1 MLTYADVWFASLSAV
16 FYDICVVGS
25 SSSVNVY
32 ARSVMSPIEHLL
44 QRLVKPEHMRKGCR
58 DPVRN
63 LLALLVRKYKYWRK
77 RRC

>member
-1 MLTYADVWFASLSAV
+1 MLTYADVCFSSLSTV
-16 FYDICVVGS
+16 FYDICVVGP

-44 QRLVKPEHMRKGCR
+44 QMLVKPEHMRKGCR

-63 LLALLVRKYKYWRK
+63 LLALLVQKYKY
-77 RRC
+77 